1 MGNPSTTTTTTAS
14 TVAAAATAA
23 ATAAAPA
30 ASRSLYLAWT
40 HFQRRQVSMADLAGF
55 ECVFLPLAYKG
66 RSHLLRGLHYLRLML
81 RTVQVLRQHR
91 PAVLWLQLPQFPL
104 LWAAML
110 YRLLFDPALQLVA
123 DCHNAAFQAP
133 WSRLPLGL
141 SLLRRCTCI
150 LVHND
155 DMRARAQQLG
165 LPMTRVQVLEDVP
178 PLHRGGTRGVPV
190 PPAFAGR
197 PRPWVLF
204 PGSYGQ
210 DEPIGELL
218 AAAAM
223 MPAGTLAVT
232 GRRSNATRNGHDI
245 SQVPANTVLTD
256 YVPVA
261 ELDALLAHAD
271 VVLAL
276 TRNDGIQLSV
286 CNEALGFG
294 KPMVMSGT
302 PLLRALFGSAAVVVD
317 SSDPADI
324 LRGIGQ
330 AWQARDHWGD
340 AAESL
345 AHQRRS
351 RWVAE
356 PLQRCL
362 RVLDARVP

>member
-1 MGNPSTTTTTTAS
+1 MVTRSTTTTTAPTAS
-14 TVAAAATAA
+14 TAT
-23 ATAAAPA
+23 PA
-30 ASRSLYLAWT
+30 AGRSLYLAWT
-40 HFQRRQVSMADLAGF
+40 HFQRRQVSMAELAGF

-66 RSHLLRGLHYLRLML
+66 RSHLLRGLHYLHLML
-81 RTVQVLRQHR
+81 RTVQVLRRHR

-104 LWAAML
+104 LWAAL
-110 YRLLFDPALQLVA
+110 AYKLVFDPALKLVA

-155 DMRARAQQLG
+155 DMLARAQQLG
-165 LPMTRVQVLEDVP
+165 LPMARVQVLEDVP
-178 PLHRGGTRGVPV
+178 PLHRGGHRGVAL
-190 PPAFAGR
+190 PAAFVGR

-210 DEPIGELL
+210 DEPIAELL
-218 AAAAM
+218 AMAAM
-223 MPAGTLAVT
+223 LPAGTLAIT
-232 GRRSNATRNGHDI
+232 GRRGNAARNGHNI
-245 SQVPANTVLTD
+245 SEVPANTVLTD

-302 PLLRALFGSAAVVVD
+302 PLLRALFGRAAVVVD

-324 LRGIGQ
+324 QRGIQQ

-351 RWVAE
+351 VWAAG

-362 RVLDARVP
+362 RALQVRVP